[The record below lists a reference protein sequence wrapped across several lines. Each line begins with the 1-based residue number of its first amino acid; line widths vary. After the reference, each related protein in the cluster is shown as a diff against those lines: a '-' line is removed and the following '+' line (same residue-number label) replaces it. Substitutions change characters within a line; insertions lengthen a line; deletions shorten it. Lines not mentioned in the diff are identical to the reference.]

1 MSIQPLNDT
10 LREWAEVFMRRSM
23 HDFRDFTRDSGL
35 SMSQISAL
43 FQIYHGGTYGVSDIG
58 EHLGVTNAG
67 ASQMIDRLVQQGLL
81 ERSEDPHDRRSR
93 RLALTSKGLALV
105 QSSIEARRR
114 WLENLTTAF
123 TPEQQE
129 ELSAA
134 LTLLTQAA
142 LRLEKSLPVHTI
154 SPH

>member
-23 HDFRDFTRDSGL
+23 HDFRDFTCDSGL
-35 SMSQISAL
+35 SMSQFSAL
-43 FQIYHGGTYGVSDIG
+43 YQIYHNGACGVSDIG

-81 ERSEDPHDRRSR
+81 ERTEDLHDRRSKH
-93 RLALTSKGLALV
+93 LALTSKGLALV
-105 QSSIEARRR
+105 HSSIEARRR
-114 WLENLTTAF
+114 WLAELTTAL

-129 ELSAA
+129 EISTA
-134 LTLLTQAA
+134 LTLLIQAA
-142 LRLEKSLPVHTI
+142 LNPDRSRPANTI
-154 SPH
+154 S